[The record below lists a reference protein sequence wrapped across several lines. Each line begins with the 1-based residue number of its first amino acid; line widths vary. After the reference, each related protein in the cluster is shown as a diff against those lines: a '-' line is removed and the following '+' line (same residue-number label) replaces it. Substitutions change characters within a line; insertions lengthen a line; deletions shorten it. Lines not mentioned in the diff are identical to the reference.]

1 MVVSFTFKVI
11 PTPSRRDS
19 FIVEMLKPFSV
30 ITSSCYIEN
39 LEDVSRL
46 V

>member
-19 FIVEMLKPFSV
+19 FIVERLKPCSV
-30 ITSSCYIEN
+30 IASSCYIEN